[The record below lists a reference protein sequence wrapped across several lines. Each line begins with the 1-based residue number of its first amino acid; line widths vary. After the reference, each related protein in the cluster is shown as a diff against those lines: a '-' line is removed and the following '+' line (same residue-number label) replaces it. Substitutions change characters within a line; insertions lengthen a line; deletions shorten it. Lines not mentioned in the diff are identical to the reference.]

1 MPSSRPI
8 YRQRLPSGKFD
19 THDLARQLAALAM
32 NLRRLRG
39 QRGLLGRDAPV
50 RHAAKRRRI
59 KTVIPELIYRAARL
73 IARGRRLIRG
83 ARRQ

>member
-32 NLRRLRG
+32 NLRRLMG
-39 QRGLLGRDAPV
+39 QRGLRG
-50 RHAAKRRRI
+50 RI
-59 KTVIPELIYRAARL
+59 KTVIPELICRAARL
-73 IARGRRLIRG
+73 IASGRRLIRG
-83 ARRQ
+83 AGRQ